1 MPQNP
6 RKNDDWS
13 HLDASMTA
21 TDVFFYP
28 VKMELQMNKNNQP
41 LADDD

>member
-1 MPQNP
+1 MPQNL

-28 VKMELQMNKNNQP
+28 VKMGLQMNKTRQP
-41 LADDD
+41 LANDG